1 MKYEPKAQP
10 KDLRTFKRLSART
23 GNELPEYNMI
33 PSKYV
38 VLDILS
44 NINYLN
50 GAIKF
55 PNCPVR
61 KNTFYALKAR
71 MIAWFIS
78 VCKKGVCPGFSYVV
92 NGVERSEDWMVN
104 PHHCTVALELRV
116 DGKAFKFHTPIENFM
131 LRTIFDEVYLAE
143 IQEFKADE
151 HAPAPVAHSIGC
163 WEELHKLLEDN
174 NWFIYEQTEPHA
186 WLESISATYPHLK
199 LRIRPS
205 DNIKL
210 ATMLAGGPMIQLNGS
225 DLCKLNYLRE
235 HFSEVLESV
244 GHKHDFSL
252 RMKSEIH

>member
-23 GNELPEYNMI
+23 GSELPEYNMI
-33 PSKYV
+33 PEKEV
-38 VLDILS
+38 VVDILRH
-44 NINYLN
+44 INYLN

-61 KNTFYALKAR
+61 KNTFYSMKTR

-78 VCKKGVCPGFSYVV
+78 ICKKGVCPGFRYVV
-92 NGVERSEDWMVN
+92 NSVEKSADWDSN
-104 PHHCTVALELRV
+104 PHHCTVAIELWIDSMV
-116 DGKAFKFHTPIENFM
+116 FKFHTPIENFM

-151 HAPAPVAHSIGC
+151 HAPAPVAHSIEC

-174 NWFIYEQTEPHA
+174 NWFIYEQSEPHSWIDA
-186 WLESISATYPHLK
+186 VSHTYPHLK

-225 DLCKLNYLRE
+225 DLCKLNHLRTN
-235 HFSEVLESV
+235 FSKVLENA
-244 GHKHDFSL
+244 GHKYDFSL
-252 RMKSEIH
+252 NFRKL